1 MLSLNL
7 KFILPAIL
15 LVLTVNGATVTP
27 SPVATKDLPCADGVH
42 VSPDGHAV
50 AVSPEHA
57 VYFLPAKFAYSE
69 EPRAYIS
76 EFAYDGSTTAIQD
89 LLRFD
94 GLELQLWERLRQ
106 RQRCR
111 ESSEDVICRDSR
123 ENNAIQIQA
132 NNHRIMPR

>member
-27 SPVATKDLPCADGVH
+27 SPVATQDLPCADGVH

-69 EPRAYIS
+69 EPRAYFDPENQS
-76 EFAYDGSTTAIQD
+76 SNGRLMAITPWHKLD
-89 LLRFD
+89 KLSP
-94 GLELQLWERLRQ
+94 
-106 RQRCR
+106 R
-111 ESSEDVICRDSR
+111 ETRYETNVPET
-123 ENNAIQIQA
+123 ENTKV
-132 NNHRIMPR
+132 HDKE